1 MFNEAYRLKEKS
13 AILNWFD
20 ITVKEGFYFLNDKLK
35 DLMKSE
41 EMIRMLMNKMGQFI
55 FDIMGIGAA
64 EIIRDENGEFS
75 KETFE
80 KMLVM
85 MKEVDN
91 YTVLR
96 LLGFSGFSQ
105 EVMTK
110 EKLLE
115 INEEMNKVRKNSVLC

>member
-1 MFNEAYRLKEKS
+1 M
-13 AILNWFD
+13 
-20 ITVKEGFYFLNDKLK
+20 NDKLK

-55 FDIMGIGAA
+55 FDIMGMGTADV
-64 EIIRDENGEFS
+64 IRDEDGEFS

-80 KMLVM
+80 KMLTM

-115 INEEMNKVRKNSVLC
+115 INEEMNKVRK